1 MKKKT
6 HTKSTKTHKRASA
19 SKSATAKKPAK
30 PAKAAKKP
38 TKPARAAKKPTK
50 PARAAKPAKS
60 AAASVHPHFA
70 QLTKA
75 LPPGRHADGLLLV
88 TKPGALDAEM
98 AGWLMGQ
105 TAGRR
110 SIGRTAFGDIVVFR
124 DLRERA
130 RQAGLPDA
138 DTACDIAMVDIHDKQ
153 MAVLGDSVAAFLAAI
168 DRHDWQEAFLRRS
181 LYRDAKARIGNYTDD
196 ECFCFVPALALGGSG
211 DAESVERANW
221 RVHQDILRQL

>member
-1 MKKKT
+1 MKKPTPK
-6 HTKSTKTHKRASA
+6 KSTTK
-19 SKSATAKKPAK
+19 KSIAKKPTAKKSARAKSPAK
-30 PAKAAKKP
+30 VAKAKQLARPAKAAAKAAKP
-38 TKPARAAKKPTK
+38 TKPT
-50 PARAAKPAKS
+50 KS
-60 AAASVHPHFA
+60 AAGVHPHFA
-70 QLTKA
+70 VLLKA

-98 AGWLMGQ
+98 AEWLMGQ

-110 SIGRTAFGDIVVFR
+110 SIGRTAFGDLVVFR

-130 RQAGLPDA
+130 RQNGLPGA

-153 MAVLGDSVAAFLAAI
+153 MSVLGYSVATFLAAV
-168 DRHDWQEAFLRRS
+168 DRHDWQEAYLRRA

-221 RVHQDILRQL
+221 RVHQEILRQL

>member
-1 MKKKT
+1 MTTKPRKQPKK
-6 HTKSTKTHKRASA
+6 ASR
-19 SKSATAKKPAK
+19 PA
-30 PAKAAKKP
+30 AAKKSS
-38 TKPARAAKKPTK
+38 RAKSAHKT
-50 PARAAKPAKS
+50 KPAKS
-60 AAASVHPHFA
+60 AHKTKPAKSAHKTKRVSAAKTAKPGGASAHPHFA

-75 LPPGRHADGLLLV
+75 LPPGRHADGLLLI
-88 TKPGALDAEM
+88 TKPGALDDEM

-105 TAGRR
+105 TTGRR

-130 RQAGLPDA
+130 RQAGLPGA
-138 DTACDIAMVDIHDKQ
+138 DTACDISMIDIHDKQ

-196 ECFCFVPALALGGSG
+196 ECFCFVPALALGGG
-211 DAESVERANW
+211 GEADSVERASW